1 MTCYFKYYIMRNFLL
16 IWLLLAGVIV
26 TSCKDEKDFTS
37 GLEPMEVKLS
47 LSHTGE
53 QFVELTVA
61 NPTYSFN
68 IMKNYPIY
76 STTATLTAMS
86 QDELGETYTT
96 LEENQYSIESPELT
110 IGDSEREH
118 EVVITFKNVMNL
130 DPDLTYAIGLK
141 LDSSSKKVGVDEN
154 RNKIIITLRLGEIG
168 TMGNPYVL
176 SSAEDLLG
184 MKAKCKKDRINY
196 FKLGAD
202 IDMDGVTW
210 TPLCPSAE
218 YKLNFDGDNH
228 TIKNLTCGGEGVAG
242 PSFFGILCGTCEN
255 LKFENANIT
264 SVNEP
269 TGVVAA
275 SVGLA
280 DFGIHESGSLKNVHV
295 LSGTVRHNSI
305 HNAAWWWSSLA
316 GGLCGNL
323 AYRGSL
329 ITECSANVNVTGSF
343 VVGGL
348 VGEANSASMINKSYA
363 SGDVHS
369 TTGFAGGL
377 VGNIFYTTI
386 SDCYAT
392 GKVSNPLGLAAGVA
406 GGLVGRTDRGAEVD
420 NCYSMSPVEACVN
433 GGGIIACSGFNQ
445 SGKNYVVGCVAW
457 NPTLVAKN
465 SNNDCN
471 TGRICGFMQGPSS
484 DGICWG
490 ENCYARADMSVTI
503 NDEPVTKN
511 EQSEMNT
518 SGGASLYE
526 GRNATNLIS
535 VTRDVLKWSTYIWD
549 FSGDRPVFIWEKN
562 K

>member
-1 MTCYFKYYIMRNFLL
+1 M
-16 IWLLLAGVIV
+16 AGVIV
-26 TSCKDEKDFTS
+26 TSCEDEKDFTS

-61 NPTYSFN
+61 NPTYAFN

-76 STTATLTAMS
+76 TTTATLTAMS

-96 LEENQYSIESPELT
+96 LEENQYNIESPELT

-141 LDSSSKKVGVDEN
+141 LASSSKKVGVDET
-154 RNKIIITLRLGEIG
+154 RNKVIIALRLGEIG

-184 MKAKCKKDRINY
+184 MKAKCKKDRVNY

-202 IDMDGVTW
+202 IDMDGVEW
-210 TPLCPSAE
+210 TPVCPSAE

-228 TIKNLTCGGEGVAG
+228 TIKNLTCDGGIG

-255 LKFENANIT
+255 LKFENANI
-264 SVNEP
+264 VALNEP

-275 SVGLA
+275 SVGIS
-280 DFGIHESGSLKNVHV
+280 DFSIFETGSLKNVHV
-295 LSGTVRHNSI
+295 LSGTVRHTCNNPWGI
-305 HNAAWWWSSLA
+305 WPQLA
-316 GGLCGNL
+316 GGLCGKL
-323 AYRGSL
+323 GYRGSL
-329 ITECSANVNVTGSF
+329 ITECSANVNISGTHA
-343 VVGGL
+343 VGGL
-348 VGEANSASMINKSYA
+348 VGEANNASMINKSYA

-369 TTGFAGGL
+369 TGGYAGGL
-377 VGNIFYTTI
+377 VGNIYYTTV
-386 SDCYAT
+386 SDCYST
-392 GKVSNPLGLAAGVA
+392 GKVSNPLGQATGVA
-406 GGLVGRTDRGAEVD
+406 GGLIGRVDRGAEVD
-420 NCYSMSPVEACVN
+420 NCYSTSPVEACVN

-445 SGKNYVVGCVAW
+445 SGKNYIVGCVAW
-457 NPTLVAKN
+457 NSSLVAKN
-465 SNNDCN
+465 RTGDPN

-503 NDEPVTKN
+503 NDELVAKN

-518 SGGASLYE
+518 AGGASLYE
-526 GRNATNLIS
+526 GRNAANLIS
-535 VTRDVLKWSTYIWD
+535 VTRDILKWSTYIWD

>member
-1 MTCYFKYYIMRNFLL
+1 MRKILSVC
-16 IWLLLAGVIV
+16 LLLAAIVV
-26 TSCKDEKDFTS
+26 TSCKEEEDFTS
-37 GLEPMEVKLS
+37 GLEPMEVKLA
-47 LSHTGE
+47 LSQTGE
-53 QFVELTVA
+53 QFVELKVA
-61 NPTYSFN
+61 NPSYSFN
-68 IMKNYPIY
+68 ILKNYPIY
-76 STTATLTAMS
+76 ETTATLNVMS
-86 QDELGETYTT
+86 QDELGDKYTT
-96 LEENQYSIESPELT
+96 LEENQYSIETPEST

-118 EVVITFKNVMNL
+118 EITITFKNVMNL
-130 DPDLTYAIGLK
+130 DPSLTYAVGLK
-141 LDSSSKKVGVDEN
+141 LSSSSKKVGVDDTKN
-154 RNKIIITLRLGEIG
+154 TLIIAIRLGELG

-176 SSAEDLLG
+176 STVDELLT
-184 MKAKCKKDRINY
+184 MKEKCKKDRVNY

-202 IDMDGVTW
+202 IDLDGIDW
-210 TPLCPSAE
+210 KPLCPSAD

-228 TIKNLTCGGEGVAG
+228 TIKNLVCGGESVAG

-255 LKFENANIT
+255 LKFENAHIT

-269 TGVVAA
+269 AGVVAA
-275 SVGLA
+275 SVGIA
-280 DFGIHESGSLKNVHV
+280 DFNIYESGILKNVHV
-295 LSGTVRHNSI
+295 LSGTVQHNSI
-305 HNAAWWWSSLA
+305 HNGSWWWSSLA

-323 AYRGSL
+323 AYKGSFV
-329 ITECSANVNVTGSF
+329 TECSANVDVTGSY

-348 VGEANSASMINKSYA
+348 VGEANNASMINKSYA
-363 SGDVHS
+363 SGNVHS

-392 GKVSNPLGLAAGVA
+392 GKVSNPLGLATGVA
-406 GGLVGRTDRGAEVD
+406 GGLVGRVDRGAEVD
-420 NCYSMSPVEACVN
+420 NCYSTSPVEACVN

-457 NPTLVAKN
+457 NPSLVANN
-465 SNNDCN
+465 SNNDRN

-490 ENCYARADMSVTI
+490 ENCYAKADMSVTI
-503 NDEPVTKN
+503 NDEAVTKN

-518 SGGASLYE
+518 SGGAQLYE

-535 VTRDVLKWSTYIWD
+535 VTRDILKWSTYIWD
-549 FSGDRPVFIWEKN
+549 FSGDRPVFVWEK